1 MSKHSIEERL
11 SAVKRYLNG
20 EASTFIEKQTGIDH
34 HDIIVYAM
42 RYRRD
47 GLSGLEDRKQHWCSY
62 DEKKAAITD
71 YLKESLT
78 VKRLHP
84 YVLI

>member
-11 SAVKRYLNG
+11 SAVQRYLNG

-47 GLSGLEDRKQHWCSY
+47 G
-62 DEKKAAITD
+62 
-71 YLKESLT
+71 
-78 VKRLHP
+78 
-84 YVLI
+84 